1 MSIGMRWINIFLV
14 KSVREIEKECNLMAP
29 VPLPHNVALTLKQVH
44 LGSIQRFS
52 TFVHSSFF
60 KEHILIYRKGQPEI
74 IIRR

>member
-1 MSIGMRWINIFLV
+1 
-14 KSVREIEKECNLMAP
+14 MAP